1 MQTEDA
7 VAAEAVEYAPTHNVQ
22 FVAPYAVEYEPA
34 PQLLQTDVVSAP
46 NAVEKKPV
54 PQSVHEEAEAKP
66 VPVK

>member
-1 MQTEDA
+1 MH
-7 VAAEAVEYAPTHNVQ
+7 PMHNVQ